1 MDYEAVIGMEVHA
14 QIRTESKMFCGCS
27 ADYAA
32 AAPNSHVCPVC
43 MALPGVLPVIN
54 QRAVEAAVRTGLALE
69 CEIPHLTKFDR
80 KNYPYPD
87 LPKGYQ
93 ISQYDL
99 PMCVR
104 GHLDIQTEAGR
115 QTVRIRRVHLEED
128 TAKLTHAAESSLID
142 YNRAGVPLMEIV
154 TEADLHSAEAVSA
167 YLVGLR
173 AILRALGVN
182 SGNMEDG
189 ALRCEANVSLRPVGA
204 QEFGTKV
211 EVKNLNSF
219 RAVRQAIDYEIGR
232 QRGLLE
238 AGERVAQV
246 TMGWDDVR
254 GCTVFQRSKEGAE
267 DYRYFPEPDLPPLA
281 PSQAWVATLRAAMPE
296 LPAAKAQRF
305 ATQYALREHDA
316 RLLAEERA
324 VAEYFEAAVAAA
336 ATHSEPR
343 VVANWILG
351 ELFRLLREHACEI
364 GECRVQPAQLAGLL
378 SLVHRGAINATVSK
392 QVLEEMFASGEVA
405 EVVVQRDGLTQLND
419 HAELARVVERVLASN
434 PKPVQQYLDGKQTVL
449 AFFVGQVMRETR
461 GQANPN
467 IVGALLKEHLE
478 QQRNR

>member
-27 ADYAA
+27 ADYASA
-32 AAPNSHVCPVC
+32 TPNSHVCPVC

-54 QRAVEAAVRTGLALE
+54 QRAVEATVLTGLALG
-69 CEIPHLTKFDR
+69 CDIPEFAKFDR

-99 PMCVR
+99 PLCIR
-104 GHLDIQTEAGR
+104 GHLDIDTEAGQ

-128 TAKLTHAAESSLID
+128 TAKLVHAGDSSLID

-154 TEADLHSAEAVSA
+154 TEADLHSAEAASA
-167 YLVGLR
+167 YLVTLR
-173 AILRALGVN
+173 TILRYLGVN
-182 SGNMEDG
+182 NGNMEEG
-189 ALRCEANVSLRPVGA
+189 ALRCEANVSLRPLGT
-204 QEFGTKV
+204 ESFGTKV

-219 RAVRQAIDYEIGR
+219 RAVRQAIDYEIDR
-232 QRGLLE
+232 QRRLLD
-238 AGERVAQV
+238 AGQSVTQV

-267 DYRYFPEPDLPPLA
+267 DYRYFPEPDLPPLT
-281 PSQAWVATLRAAMPE
+281 PSRAWVAEMRATLPE
-296 LPAAKAQRF
+296 LPAARAARF
-305 ATQYALREHDA
+305 VEQYGLREHDA

-324 VAEYFEAAVAAA
+324 IAEYFEATVAAA
-336 ATHSEPR
+336 RAHTEPR
-343 VVANWILG
+343 GVANWLLG
-351 ELFRLLREHACEI
+351 ELFRLLREHACDI
-364 GECRVQPAQLAGLL
+364 DQCRVSPEGLADLLGLI
-378 SLVHRGAINATVSK
+378 HQGAINATVSK
-392 QVLEEMFASGEVA
+392 QVLEEMFTSGDA
-405 EVVVQRDGLTQLND
+405 ADVVVRREGLTQLND
-419 HAELARVVERVLASN
+419 HAELARVIDRVLVSN
-434 PKPVQQYLDGKQTVL
+434 PKPVQQYLDGKQSVL

-467 IVGALLKEHLE
+467 IVGPLLKDRLE
-478 QQRNR
+478 KQRNR